1 MTPLIGIATVI
12 FLGITLWL
20 YDHGLAN
27 ALEAVAI
34 RLLRHAQWLRA
45 RHERQ
50 ERIQAGKLLSLTARL
65 VPEVEGV
72 EVQR

>member
-12 FLGITLWL
+12 FLGLTLWL

-34 RLLRHAQWLRA
+34 RLIRHARWLRA
-45 RHERQ
+45 RHAKQ
-50 ERIQAGKLLSLTARL
+50 QQSQADELMAL
-65 VPEVEGV
+65 VGAPTFEEIL
-72 EVQR
+72 EQR